1 MYGDPA
7 SCPLVCA
14 DLKDDDLLFG
24 PDCEDDPSRA
34 CTGPVPY
41 RLIVTIIGALC
52 HVIVSYGAYF
62 LFTRRKVD
70 LKWDFFNS
78 FKEGNSGE
86 VSQAGSK
93 QLLDWLN
100 SAQNRLKPKLRLS
113 LALNCHGIAQSV
125 F

>member
-1 MYGDPA
+1 VYGDPA

-41 RLIVTIIGALC
+41 RLIVTIIGAVC

-86 VSQAGSK
+86 VVLATT
-93 QLLDWLN
+93 
-100 SAQNRLKPKLRLS
+100 RHLKEEFEMNMTIPRAKVSVTGEGLS
-113 LALNCHGIAQSV
+113 YDNNGYK
-125 F
+125 

>member
-24 PDCEDDPSRA
+24 PDCEDDLSRA

-41 RLIVTIIGALC
+41 RVIVTIIGALC
-52 HVIVSYGAYF
+52 HVIVSYGAYY

-86 VSQAGSK
+86 VRQT
-93 QLLDWLN
+93 
-100 SAQNRLKPKLRLS
+100 
-113 LALNCHGIAQSV
+113 
-125 F
+125 